1 MIKLEFYTREGERV
15 KTLNFEGF
23 PDMDLIRKSLSQHG
37 INVPEESKDMNGS
50 IYMSCPSNNLEMGKL
65 IFSGNIAYVLGA

>member
-37 INVPEESKDMNGS
+37 INVPEESKDMDGS
-50 IYMSCPSNNLEMGKL
+50 IYISCPSNNLELVKL